1 MEHGL
6 EHLRRLSLSLRTCVL
21 LVGLA
26 TAWCPAGAADQA
38 SEIIIQEIQCRGN
51 LSTSCTFISS
61 NLFLRP
67 GEPVNEEEIQSA
79 RLRLSSLPEFISADI
94 HLEKGSQRGQAV
106 VVIEVLEADRVENE
120 FATGLSSRL
129 SGVSQ
134 TIEGRITTHN
144 VFGTRGTL
152 NFDIEG
158 IVPISGLQRRGIFSR
173 LQFVDPKLLD
183 SRKYFLIG
191 GVSFQDSFSEYS
203 NGDFYQ
209 THQVGI
215 DSSIGRRIF
224 DYSYVT
230 VGYLY
235 RPDSHSISHY
245 RGRAGVFNTDTD
257 PTNYPT
263 NRGVFFGY
271 GWDSEDDPYFPT
283 RGSRLNV
290 SFGPSWAN
298 ARLRKTWKFGTDSV
312 WTVQIGGTPG
322 TQYRSSFNESQLISV
337 AYAHSI
343 SPRQGFGGI
352 RQGRWYVEP
361 GESYYGISSS
371 GRTLA
376 ELGLKVGIRLD
387 TKAFGMID
395 LYVFGSTSAQLKGG
409 R

>member
-1 MEHGL
+1 MDCVL
-6 EHLRRLSLSLRTCVL
+6 KHLRRLALPLL

-26 TAWCPAGAADQA
+26 TPWCPARAANQA
-38 SEIIIQEIQCRGN
+38 PEIIVQEIQCRGN
-51 LSTSCTFISS
+51 FSTSCTFIRS
-61 NLFLRP
+61 NLFLQP
-67 GEPVNEEEIQSA
+67 GEPVNEDEIQNA
-79 RLRLSSLPEFISADI
+79 RLRLSSLPEFISIDI
-94 HLEKGSQRGQAV
+94 HLEKGSHRGKAI
-106 VVIEVLEADRVENE
+106 VVIDVLEADRVENE

-134 TIEGRITTHN
+134 TVEGRITAHN

-152 NFDIEG
+152 NFDVEG
-158 IVPISGLQRRGIFSR
+158 IVPLSGLQRRGIFSR

-191 GVSFQDSFSEYS
+191 GVSFQDSFSLYP

-215 DSSIGRRIF
+215 DASIGRRIF
-224 DYSYVT
+224 EYSYVT

-235 RPDSHSISHY
+235 RPDSHSIGHY
-245 RGRAGVFNTDTD
+245 RGRAGVFVTDTD

-283 RGSRLNV
+283 RGSRLGI

-298 ARLRKTWKFGTDSV
+298 ARFRKTWTFGTDSV

-322 TQYRSSFNESQLISV
+322 TQYRSSFNESQVISV
-337 AYAHSI
+337 AYACPI
-343 SPRQGFGGI
+343 SPRHGFGGI

-361 GESYYGISSS
+361 GASYYGFSSS
-371 GRTLA
+371 GRSLA
-376 ELGLKVGIRLD
+376 ELGLKAGIRLD
-387 TKAFGMID
+387 TKAFGMVD
-395 LYVFGSTSAQLKGG
+395 LYVFGGTSAQRKGG